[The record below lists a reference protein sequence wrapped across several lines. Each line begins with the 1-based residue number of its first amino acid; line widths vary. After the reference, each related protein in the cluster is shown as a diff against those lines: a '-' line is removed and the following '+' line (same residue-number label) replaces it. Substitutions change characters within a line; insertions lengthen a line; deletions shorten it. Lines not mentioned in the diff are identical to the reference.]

1 MNERVKLIRKQL
13 GMTQEQLAQRLGI
26 GKAALSMIETGKAG
40 LSARNRNI
48 LVQELNVNP
57 EWLEG
62 GKGNMFNAEPD
73 LTAYMHRTDN
83 SLPLQSVPLY
93 SIEGTA
99 GLVPLFADQ
108 AQAKPVNFI
117 HIPNLPK
124 CDGAIYIVGD
134 SMYPLLKSGDIVLYK
149 QLGDINDIFWGDMYL
164 LSIDIDGEEYVTVKY
179 IQKSDREGYV
189 KLVSQNPHHADKDVA
204 INRISNRAGQVQHQD
219 ELDPVAGP
227 DRGGQAPK
235 QRRKQA
241 RRTRTPACAFIM
253 QCGQCPAA
261 AAASRPQR
269 SDSERGARPSLPG
282 NCPGGSARRTSRQT
296 RCRAPY
302 CKNGTAEAGRAEP
315 GASHERRW
323 IGIPNPKKFVSFGNK
338 TDPTWNYPI
347 KNSRSDF

>member
-57 EWLEG
+57 EWLEA

-108 AQAKPVNFI
+108 AQTKPVIFI
-117 HIPNLPK
+117 HIPTLPK

-149 QLGDINDIFWGDMYL
+149 QLR
-164 LSIDIDGEEYVTVKY
+164 DIDDGNTGSDSGLARNVAPRCFRVRRATRFFFAAARTESPTRGERERERSKVIRRNTPKRRSGAKRMCGEARQK
-179 IQKSDREGYV
+179 IGLSPAFSRPKARKTQSNGTTQIKSDFGQPISVFFNIFAKME
-189 KLVSQNPHHADKDVA
+189 LVCQFK
-204 INRISNRAGQVQHQD
+204 
-219 ELDPVAGP
+219 
-227 DRGGQAPK
+227 
-235 QRRKQA
+235 RR
-241 RRTRTPACAFIM
+241 
-253 QCGQCPAA
+253 
-261 AAASRPQR
+261 
-269 SDSERGARPSLPG
+269 
-282 NCPGGSARRTSRQT
+282 
-296 RCRAPY
+296 
-302 CKNGTAEAGRAEP
+302 
-315 GASHERRW
+315 
-323 IGIPNPKKFVSFGNK
+323 
-338 TDPTWNYPI
+338 
-347 KNSRSDF
+347 